1 MELVFTCSIESP
13 IRAIIRPPA
22 ISKDA
27 ISVPKAFRN
36 RSSVAQHATIVAIIN
51 VAISAPKAECR
62 FSSRV

>member
-27 ISVPKAFRN
+27 ISVPKAFRI
-36 RSSVAQHATIVAIIN
+36 RSPDHVMIMSIIN
-51 VAISAPKAECR
+51 IAIPATKAECR